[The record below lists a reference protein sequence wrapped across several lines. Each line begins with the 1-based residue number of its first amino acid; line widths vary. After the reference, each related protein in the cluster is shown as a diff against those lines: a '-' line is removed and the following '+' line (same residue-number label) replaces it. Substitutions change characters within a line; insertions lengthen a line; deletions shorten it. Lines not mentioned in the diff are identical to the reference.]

1 MTETCSIIAS
11 RLGLPLAGVR
21 ATVELLDEGATVPFI
36 SRYRKERTGR
46 LDEVAVRDIETTLEQ
61 VRQFLKRR
69 DFVRDAIIEAGKMSD
84 AIAARLA
91 KAQTL
96 TDLEDIYAP
105 FKPKRRTRAQMA
117 REKGLEPLAR
127 IIMSGRAHD
136 LRSAAR
142 RFVNNEVADIDR
154 ALAGASDVIAE
165 WASESGRLR
174 NILRRAYRRTGSITV
189 APASDVDISLFDQSP
204 YSDYRAYSR
213 RVEQCSPH
221 NYLALRRGEAQGM
234 LRVRYVL
241 RSDEE
246 TLDDLRRA
254 FIPREAK
261 GESAAVIAAAVKD
274 AFSRLMKPSVETEL
288 AAEMKQKADRA
299 SIAIFSENL
308 HQLLMAPPLRGR
320 RVLAIDPGFRTGCK
334 VVALDE
340 DGNLLDDNVIYPTPP
355 RCDTKGA
362 AQILRKLIDA
372 YKLDAV
378 ALGTGTAT
386 NETRKFL
393 LDCGI
398 MPADAIFG
406 VSENGASVYSAS
418 ETARKEFPDR
428 DVTLRGAVSIG
439 RRLIDPLAELVKID
453 PKAIGVGQYQHDVD
467 QNELRQALDFE
478 VLSCVNAVGV
488 DVNTASEQLLSYVS
502 GIGPALA
509 ANIVKNRA
517 EEGRFLTRA
526 DLHRVPRMGA
536 RAFELSA
543 GFLRVPGSPDRLDDT
558 AVHPESYPLVER
570 IAALI
575 GCTVQELPGSVELL
589 DSLDAAEL
597 AREIGADAGTV
608 GDIIADLRRP
618 GRDPRLDDASAE
630 AFVRSVESF
639 GDVHPGM
646 VLNGLVA
653 NTTAFG
659 VFIDLGIKQMG
670 LIHIN
675 QIPRGLRLVVG
686 RRIKVRVLGVDDVRK
701 RISLA
706 YES

>member
-1 MTETCSIIAS
+1 MIETCRIIAS
-11 RLGLPLAGVR
+11 RLGLPLGGVQ

-69 DFVRDAIIEAGKMSD
+69 EFVRGAIEDAGKMTD
-84 AIAARLA
+84 VVAERLA
-91 KAQTL
+91 KATTL

-117 REKGLEPLAR
+117 REKGLEPLAK

-136 LRSAAR
+136 PRGAAQ
-142 RFVNNEVADIDR
+142 RFATKEVGSVED
-154 ALAGASDVIAE
+154 ALAGASDIIAE

-174 NILRRAYRRTGSITV
+174 NILRRAYRRTGSITAV
-189 APASDVDISLFDQSP
+189 PASDVDMAEFEQSAF
-204 YSDYRAYSR
+204 SDYRAYSR
-213 RVEQCSPH
+213 KIEQCAPH

-234 LRVRYVL
+234 LRVKYVL
-241 RSDEE
+241 RSDSD
-246 TLDDLRRA
+246 TVADLQSA
-254 FIPREAK
+254 FMPREAK
-261 GESAAVIAAAVKD
+261 GESARIIGAAVKD
-274 AFSRLMKPSVETEL
+274 AFSRLLKPSVETEI
-288 AAEMKQKADRA
+288 ASEMKQAADHA
-299 SIAIFSENL
+299 SIAVFSDNL

-340 DGNLLDDNVIYPTPP
+340 EGNLLDDSVIYATPP
-355 RCDTKGA
+355 RCDFEGSAK
-362 AQILRKLIDA
+362 ILRKLIDA
-372 YKLDAV
+372 YKLDAI

-393 LDCGI
+393 LDCKI
-398 MPADAIFG
+398 MSADAIFG

-418 ETARKEFPDR
+418 EVARKEFPDR

-453 PKAIGVGQYQHDVD
+453 PKSIGVGQYQHDVD
-467 QNELRQALDFE
+467 QEELRQALDFE

-509 ANIVKNRA
+509 SNIVKNRA
-517 EEGRFLTRA
+517 EEGRFSTRA

-536 RAFELSA
+536 KAFELSA
-543 GFLRVPGSPDRLDDT
+543 GFLRVPGSANRLDDT
-558 AVHPESYPLVER
+558 AVHPESYQLVER
-570 IAALI
+570 IARHI
-575 GCTVQELPGSVELL
+575 GHSVQELPGAAELL
-589 DSLDAAEL
+589 DDIDVASV
-597 AREIGADAGTV
+597 ARALGVDAGTV
-608 GDIIADLRRP
+608 GDLIADLKRP
-618 GRDPRLDDASAE
+618 GRDPRLDDASAR

-639 GDVHPGM
+639 EDVHPQM
-646 VLNGLVA
+646 VLNGLVS

-670 LIHIN
+670 LLHIN
-675 QIPRGLRLVVG
+675 QIPRGLKLRVG
-686 RRIKVRVLGVDDVRK
+686 QQLKVRVLAVDESRK